1 MSCRRPLQFL
11 RPPPALASPAT
22 KHFYLRFYS
31 VARRFAAAD
40 PHTAPLLRPRSSLRA
55 IESPIGCRYYAKQKN
70 ASDIDEADLGSRVII
85 EKRIQKLEE
94 YEALRYPRIA
104 CHENCMRIPDFVA
117 KYSPDGAAHDGEV
130 VVLRGRVMSRRAQG
144 SKLVYLDVLGEFQK
158 VQVKAS
164 LAELSDVTAED
175 FKRCFHP
182 VLRGDIVEVAGI
194 ATRSGTG
201 ELTLQ
206 ASRLPTVLTPSLAP
220 LPRKVQNDE
229 TRVLNR
235 HVDLLVNQETADVL
249 RTRSHVIRAMRDF
262 FHERNFL
269 EVQTPIMADYAG
281 GATARPFLTTANEFS
296 SRDLALR
303 IAPELWLKRLVVG
316 GMERVF
322 EIGPS
327 FRNEGLD
334 NTHNPEFTTC
344 EFYWA
349 YANLAQLTAVTE
361 HFVRSL
367 FSSAQALHERLGRDT
382 VLPELPN
389 EDFAFPQFAFL
400 PTLERIL
407 DIRFPDL
414 SEDTAFDK
422 LVALLGD
429 RLPPAVSQ
437 ERSLTRLLDHLAGT
451 YIEPFSETT
460 PIFITHHPA
469 CMSPLA
475 KSFVDPASG
484 SQAVSARAELF
495 IRGREIANMYEEE
508 NDPLEQRRKLE
519 EQVRAR
525 RHSALEAA
533 ETPAEVDESY
543 VQALEYGLPPTGGW
557 GCGVDRL
564 VMLLSGTQRIADTL
578 TFGSLRNVVSVSQA
592 VKRN

>member
-1 MSCRRPLQFL
+1 MSCRPSLRFL
-11 RPPPALASPAT
+11 RPPALASPAS
-22 KHFYLRFYS
+22 KLLYLRFYS
-31 VARRFAAAD
+31 VARRLAATNTHVA
-40 PHTAPLLRPRSSLRA
+40 APLPSRSSLRLVA
-55 IESPIGCRYYAKQKN
+55 SWATRLNCRHYAKQS

-85 EKRIQKLEE
+85 EKRIKKLQEHD
-94 YEALRYPRIA
+94 AVQYPRIA
-104 CHENCMRIPDFVA
+104 RHDNCMRIPDFVA
-117 KYSPDGAAHDGEV
+117 KYGTDDAAHDGKV
-130 VVLRGRVMSRRAQG
+130 VVLQGRVVSRRAQG
-144 SKLVYLDVLGEFQK
+144 SKLVYLDIVGEYQK
-158 VQVKAS
+158 VQVKSS
-164 LAELSDVTAED
+164 LAELRDVTGED

-182 VLRGDIVEVAGI
+182 ILRGDIVEVSGI
-194 ATRSGTG
+194 ATRSSTG

-206 ASRLPTVLTPSLAP
+206 ASKLPTVLTPSLAP

-235 HVDLLVNQETADVL
+235 HVDLLVNKESVNVL
-249 RTRSHVIRAMRDF
+249 RVRSHVVRTMRDF
-262 FHERNFL
+262 LHERNFL

-296 SRDLALR
+296 SKDLALR

-316 GMERVF
+316 GMDRVF

-349 YANLAQLTAVTE
+349 YANLAQLTTVTE
-361 HFVRSL
+361 HFIRSL
-367 FSSAQALHERLGRDT
+367 FTSAKALHERLGRDT
-382 VLPELPN
+382 VLPTLPN
-389 EDFAFPQFAFL
+389 EDFAFPQFAFI

-407 DIRFPDL
+407 DIKFPDL
-414 SEDTAFDK
+414 SNDTAFDE
-422 LVALLGD
+422 LVALLGE
-429 RLPPAVSQ
+429 RIPPAVRQ
-437 ERSLTRLLDHLAGT
+437 ERSLSRLLDHLAGT
-451 YIEPFSETT
+451 YIEPFSMTT

-475 KSFVDPASG
+475 KSFTSDG
-484 SQAVSARAELF
+484 QAISARAELF
-495 IRGREIANMYEEE
+495 IGGREIANMYEEE
-508 NDPLEQRRKLE
+508 NSPFEQRRKFE
-519 EQVRAR
+519 AQVAAR
-525 RHSALEAA
+525 QHSGLDAQ

-564 VMLLSGTQRIADTL
+564 VMLLAGTQRIGDTL

-592 VKRN
+592 VRRT